1 MNDNQIDK
9 TIQELEK
16 SLPTPYY
23 FKELLKIYRKLGK
36 QAKKEGEYDQ
46 SLKYFNH
53 MLSLSNIWHQ
63 VYGSKKSGIEGREV
77 DEAVG
82 FLNRFLETHQTLYP
96 YSFAKDGP
104 IQNDVLLSAT
114 DYKNLQQLSELIGQ
128 HQTTTRTKPKVR
140 KSSKP
145 SSRESGPGFGKEFII
160 YRQRSQTRTK
170 GKALY
175 HNANGQDVVI
185 EQLVLEHYHTDG
197 YRGFWSENDYWWQV
211 MTLLYWDVVYAKFSD
226 VFEPAFGSFPSQ
238 MQDIPQD
245 IFTNEF
251 HTRRQKMIEAR
262 HKSLVEPSLFGLRTP
277 SPEREL
283 RSAWK
288 KHKGKSCRF
297 FDQWQKF
304 SVDEL
309 ALAPEVLSHSQL
321 IEIMGRLLRDFNN
334 NRRGLPDLFLANDKQ
349 PLFVEV
355 KSERERIARHQLDWH
370 KFLTQNVGVQ
380 VAICRVI
387 EKQ

>member
-128 HQTTTRTKPKVR
+128 
-140 KSSKP
+140 
-145 SSRESGPGFGKEFII
+145 
-160 YRQRSQTRTK
+160 
-170 GKALY
+170 L
-175 HNANGQDVVI
+175 
-185 EQLVLEHYHTDG
+185 
-197 YRGFWSENDYWWQV
+197 
-211 MTLLYWDVVYAKFSD
+211 
-226 VFEPAFGSFPSQ
+226 
-238 MQDIPQD
+238 
-245 IFTNEF
+245 
-251 HTRRQKMIEAR
+251 
-262 HKSLVEPSLFGLRTP
+262 
-277 SPEREL
+277 
-283 RSAWK
+283 
-288 KHKGKSCRF
+288 
-297 FDQWQKF
+297 
-304 SVDEL
+304 
-309 ALAPEVLSHSQL
+309 
-321 IEIMGRLLRDFNN
+321 
-334 NRRGLPDLFLANDKQ
+334 
-349 PLFVEV
+349 
-355 KSERERIARHQLDWH
+355 
-370 KFLTQNVGVQ
+370 
-380 VAICRVI
+380 
-387 EKQ
+387 